1 MTTQK
6 LEEKISPST
15 SQPTTCVRHCGPLVI
30 KPGQSR
36 SEAIT
41 DLIKHLKKGFDHVDV
56 RKPTYD
62 ELLLR
67 TYSLEKECAEHI
79 FYLEKLSS
87 QSLSSQ
93 ETSDER
99 LQDLLYDL
107 EIAEKTAEK
116 MSQKIKRLEGQLLI
130 EQMTEQRP
138 EPDLS
143 CLSSHP
149 LIDQGLY
156 IG

>member
-67 TYSLEKECAEHI
+67 TYSLEKECADLEQV
-79 FYLEKLSS
+79 LEKLRITRWQLMAIAKGNTEIEIEIEKIAVTIGTKSKKLEAA
-87 QSLSSQ
+87 QYARAAALL
-93 ETSDER
+93 TYDELVASR
-99 LQDLLYDL
+99 
-107 EIAEKTAEK
+107 
-116 MSQKIKRLEGQLLI
+116 
-130 EQMTEQRP
+130 
-138 EPDLS
+138 
-143 CLSSHP
+143 
-149 LIDQGLY
+149 
-156 IG
+156 